1 MMRNWLRRGGPR
13 LAAASIC
20 LPLLL
25 GACSKSND
33 PTVASSGDGGT
44 TTSTASASV
53 NAGPTISVTEF
64 AFDPDPSTVKV
75 GQVVTW
81 KNDGSAKH
89 EVAED
94 VPSGQTPTF
103 DSPVMNSG
111 QTFTQTFDKPGTYN
125 YICRIHPTKMKGT
138 ITVTS

>member
-1 MMRNWLRRGGPR
+1 

-33 PTVASSGDGGT
+33 VTTNAQGDGVT
-44 TTSTASASV
+44 TTSAGGTV

-81 KNDGSAKH
+81 KNDGAAKH
-89 EVAED
+89 QVAED
-94 VPSGQTPTF
+94 VQSGQTPTF
-103 DSPVMNSG
+103 DSQVINAGESYAF
-111 QTFTQTFDKPGTYN
+111 TFQKAGTYN
-125 YICRIHPTKMKGT
+125 YICRIHPTKMKGS